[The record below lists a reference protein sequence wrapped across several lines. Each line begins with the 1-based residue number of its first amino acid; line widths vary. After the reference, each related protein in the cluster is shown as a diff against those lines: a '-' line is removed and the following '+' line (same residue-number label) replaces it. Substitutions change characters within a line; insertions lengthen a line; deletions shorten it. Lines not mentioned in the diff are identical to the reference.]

1 MTHTYKYRCDRRT
14 LYWTAAYVFVYIG
27 LGFGLYLLYEGGYLS
42 AWFISCVGALLL
54 LMALSIPR
62 RLVLTAERLE
72 IRCLL
77 DITELR
83 CDEIVG
89 ARRVEEDE
97 MRWLLPIFGGCGFF
111 GYYGHFF
118 DLRHFDRLLIY
129 ASRWHDLVEIMT
141 VYDDRIWVSCDEA
154 DELVALLN
162 AAAADGG
169 EEAD

>member
-14 LYWTAAYVFVYIG
+14 LYWTAVYVVAYIG
-27 LGFGLYLLYEGGYLS
+27 LGYGLYRLYAGEYLS
-42 AWFISCVGALLL
+42 AWFISCVGALLI

-62 RLVLTAERLE
+62 NLVLTEEALE

-77 DITELR
+77 DITVLR
-83 CDEIVG
+83 RDEIVG
-89 ARRVEEDE
+89 ARRVGADE

-118 DLRHFDRLLIY
+118 DLRRFDRLLIY
-129 ASRWHDLVEIMT
+129 ASRWHDLVEVMT
-141 VYDDRIWVSCDEA
+141 LYDDRVWVSCDRA

-162 AAAADGG
+162 AAAASDD
-169 EEAD
+169 EAEA